1 MTSRRS
7 CWLSCSLVMVAIA
20 SGCAP
25 TAQIGLLESQR
36 SFATRESL
44 ARPAALD
51 LTAFNPA
58 PRLLTYFKPSGI
70 AVRDRVDGTELLD
83 LTLSG
88 VGREQAVAP
97 MTAGNLSS
105 RGSRIEIQ
113 RPGLVEWYVD
123 SAAGL
128 EQGFTVLRRP
138 RGAGEL
144 VLELSYRGAAASLRE
159 SGLEFATPTGR
170 RLSYGRLTAMDAQG
184 RVLET
189 RFEIVSAQAVQLRVD
204 DGGANYPIVI
214 VRS

>member
-1 MTSRRS
+1 MMSRRS
-7 CWLSCSLVMVAIA
+7 LWLSVSLVVLAVA

-25 TAQIGLLESQR
+25 TIGPAPRAER
-36 SFATRESL
+36 AL
-44 ARPAALD
+44 AAS
-51 LTAFNPA
+51 NSA

-70 AVRDRVDGTELLD
+70 AVHDRKDGTELLD
-83 LTLSG
+83 LALSG
-88 VGREQAVAP
+88 VGREQSLAP
-97 MTAGNLSS
+97 ITAGSLSS

-128 EQGFTVLRRP
+128 EQGFTVVRRP

-144 VLELSYRGAAASLRE
+144 VLELSCRGAAASLRD

-170 RLSYGRLTAMDAQG
+170 RLSYGTLTAVDARG

-189 RFEIVSAQAVQLRVD
+189 RFEVVSAQAVRLRVD
-204 DGGANYPIVI
+204 DDGANYPIEI